1 MSRFLFILSLVIAA
15 AAAVFVSAMNAGRVD
30 IELAFAHFDSPLG
43 LALVITFTLGMLIGL
58 FWRVS
63 WIARLLN
70 ERGRL
75 RRALRLAEDR
85 ARSQSDR

>member
-1 MSRFLFILSLVIAA
+1 MSRFLFILSLVLAA
-15 AAAVFVSAMNAGRVD
+15 GVAVVVTAMNAGRVD
-30 IELAFAHFDSPLG
+30 LELAFVHFDSPLG
-43 LALVITFTLGMLIGL
+43 IVLVVTFTLGMLIGL

-63 WIARLLN
+63 WIASLLN

-85 ARSQSDR
+85 ARQADR

>member
-15 AAAVFVSAMNAGRVD
+15 GIALVVSAMNAGRVD
-30 IELAFAHFDSPLG
+30 IELAFARFDSPLG
-43 LALVITFTLGMLIGL
+43 IVLVVTFTLGMLIGL

-63 WIARLLN
+63 WIASLLS

-75 RRALRLAEDR
+75 RRALRVAEDR
-85 ARSQSDR
+85 ARQADR